1 MDEDVKPGEDQRND
15 AAEPSNGV
23 VTSSLL
29 STSLAPSSDAR
40 PQRGDPA
47 HAIDAPHADVTM
59 DDAKLGVH
67 QDLETLRI
75 RRDKLIHDVN
85 SYIEKLCLLVGSDER
100 GALLIARV
108 KSRIIFS
115 IQRISHY
122 CLLRESTEDQTADC
136 VEERRASELKYLRCC
151 VKVYVS
157 AIEDLK
163 ALCGVSSSR
172 GGDSDVST
180 KRGRDDDTVVVD
192 HAGLRE

>member
-1 MDEDVKPGEDQRND
+1 MDQDVKRGEDHGEDV
-15 AAEPSNGV
+15 AEPSKGV
-23 VTSSLL
+23 IMTPFL
-29 STSLAPSSDAR
+29 STRLVPATDASLERSASSRASVS
-40 PQRGDPA
+40 A
-47 HAIDAPHADVTM
+47 HADVTM
-59 DDAKLGVH
+59 DEAKLGIH

-85 SYIEKLCLLVGSDER
+85 SYIEKLCMLVGSDER
-100 GALLIARV
+100 GALLIARI

-122 CLLRESTEDQTADC
+122 CLLREPNEDHTADC
-136 VEERRASELKYLRCC
+136 VEARSASELKYLRCC

-172 GGDSDVST
+172 GADSDSST
-180 KRGRDDDTVVVD
+180 KRGRDDDTVVAD
-192 HAGLRE
+192 HAGLGE